1 MNKKVKRRIQI
12 GMRILCGLS
21 FLWLLGIAGSSDLG
35 LNSLREIIV
44 QGTIAVSMFG
54 ITAYLGGLIR

>member
-1 MNKKVKRRIQI
+1 MNRKMKRRIQI

-21 FLWLLGIAGSSDLG
+21 FIWLLGITGG
-35 LNSLREIIV
+35 LNSLEDIIV
-44 QGTIAVSMFG
+44 QGTIAVSLFG

>member
-1 MNKKVKRRIQI
+1 MNKNMKRRIQI

-35 LNSLREIIV
+35 LNSLREVIV
-44 QGTIAVSMFG
+44 QGTIAVSLFG

>member
-1 MNKKVKRRIQI
+1 MNKKMKRRVQI
-12 GMRILCGLS
+12 AMRILCGLS

-35 LNSLREIIV
+35 LNSLREVIV
-44 QGTIAVSMFG
+44 QGTIAVSLLG

>member
-1 MNKKVKRRIQI
+1 MNKNMKRRIQI

-21 FLWLLGIAGSSDLG
+21 FLWLLGIAGG
-35 LNSLREIIV
+35 LNSLEDIIV
-44 QGTIAVSMFG
+44 QGTIAVSLFG

>member
-1 MNKKVKRRIQI
+1 MNKNMKRRVQI

-21 FLWLLGIAGSSDLG
+21 FLWLLGIAGG
-35 LNSLREIIV
+35 LNSLEDIIV
-44 QGTIAVSMFG
+44 QGTIAVSLFG

>member
-1 MNKKVKRRIQI
+1 MNKNMKRRVQV

-21 FLWLLGIAGSSDLG
+21 FLWLLGIAGG
-35 LNSLREIIV
+35 LNSLEDIIV
-44 QGTIAVSMFG
+44 QGTIAVSLFG

>member
-1 MNKKVKRRIQI
+1 MNKNMKRRVQI

-21 FLWLLGIAGSSDLG
+21 FIWLLGIAGG
-35 LNSLREIIV
+35 LNSLEDIIV
-44 QGTIAVSMFG
+44 QGTIAVSLFG

>member
-21 FLWLLGIAGSSDLG
+21 FLWLLGIAGG
-35 LNSLREIIV
+35 LNSLQEIIV
-44 QGTIAVSMFG
+44 QGTIAVSLFG